1 MLSNSEKP
9 QLATVIFNKVT
20 NQFFVTFNNFDAKK
34 KGLARPKGNYK
45 WVKKRVAEIK
55 AGTVP
60 LEKSPSVLHNF
71 DDGLLWAFE
80 ASNVDDWQERPL
92 KHRID
97 LKDVAAVEKRLAYR
111 MESLGFKNIRSYK
124 TKGPEKTKWDSF
136 GWGAWTPENKSMK
149 QIFAMLDKIGKAMNK
164 EISQSIK
171 NKTYYECAT
180 KNTIK
185 NKCDLWEFFQKE
197 GLFKS
202 DSN

>member
-1 MLSNSEKP
+1 MSSNSNRP
-9 QLATVIFNKVT
+9 QIATVIFNKVT

-45 WVKKRVAEIK
+45 WVKKRIAEIK

-60 LEKSPSVLHNF
+60 LEKSPSVLHSF

-80 ASNVDDWQERPL
+80 ASNINDWQERRFKKL
-92 KHRID
+92 ID
-97 LKDVAAVEKRLAYR
+97 LKDVASVEQRIAYR
-111 MESLGFKNIRSYK
+111 MESLGYSNIRSYK
-124 TKGPEKTKWDSF
+124 TKGPGKTKWDSF

-149 QIFAMLDKIGKAMNK
+149 QIFAMLDKIGRAMNK
-164 EISQSIK
+164 EIPQVIK

-185 NKCDLWEFFQKE
+185 NKYDLRDFFERE
-197 GLFKS
+197 GLFK
-202 DSN
+202 